1 MRWLPGL
8 CLILLA
14 GIGRAATA
22 YVTDELVLGVYGDA
36 DQKGQR
42 LAILHSGTS
51 VETLASS
58 GDVTQV
64 RLADGRTGW
73 VKTAFLVTAEPATV
87 RVKQLE
93 EQLDRL
99 HATTPELA
107 QAALRSEVQRLTGA
121 LAAATAELETA
132 RSAAASPNS
141 GANSGA
147 STGAISGI
155 NARTTVDG
163 KAFGDRALRRPWLT
177 GVLLLLALGTGC
189 WLGYGA
195 LALRL
200 RRKFGG
206 VKVY

>member
-1 MRWLPGL
+1 MRWLPGVF
-8 CLILLA
+8 LILLA

-73 VKTAFLVTAEPATV
+73 VKTAFLVAAEPAIV

-99 HATTPELA
+99 HATSPELA
-107 QAALRSEVQRLTGA
+107 QAALRSEVQRLTSA

-132 RSAAASPNS
+132 RSEAAATNSGTSS
-141 GANSGA
+141 GAN
-147 STGAISGI
+147 TGI
-155 NARTTVDG
+155 NASRTVNGTASGDG
-163 KAFGDRALRRPWLT
+163 ALRRPWLT
-177 GVLLLLALGTGC
+177 GVLLLLALGIGC

>member
-22 YVTDELVLGVYGDA
+22 YVTDELVLGVYA
-36 DQKGQR
+36 DSDQQGPR
-42 LAILHSGTS
+42 LAVLHSGAG

-58 GDVTQV
+58 GEVTQV

-73 VKTAFLVTAEPATV
+73 VKTSFLVAAEPAVV

-99 HATTPELA
+99 RATPPELA
-107 QAALRSEVQRLTGA
+107 QAALQREVERLTSA
-121 LAAATAELETA
+121 LAAANAELETA
-132 RSAAASPNS
+132 RREAPAGSSAIVAADAGPAFA
-141 GANSGA
+141 G
-147 STGAISGI
+147 
-155 NARTTVDG
+155 NARD
-163 KAFGDRALRRPWLT
+163 FGGGAARRLWMT
-177 GVLLLLALGTGC
+177 GLAVLLALALGC

-200 RRKFGG
+200 KRKFGG